1 MVIQSTLPPSELFR
15 WALFQPPHPCLMSL
29 YLLDCSSPSGNLVS
43 CFLLTSY
50 LCSLDCL
57 SYGNVIYH
65 TSYLRS
71 LSCPSCGD
79 VIYGTSLV
87 YLVAYTIIGIAHTIV
102 AIIDGSTLALI
113 IFCAHVIVLSHSFFT
128 LELEAPPSST

>member
-1 MVIQSTLPPSELFR
+1 
-15 WALFQPPHPCLMSL
+15 LMSL

-43 CFLLTSY
+43 CFLLTSC
-50 LCSLDCL
+50 LCSLGCL
-57 SYGNVIYH
+57 SYGNVICY

-87 YLVAYTIIGIAHTIV
+87 YLVTYTIIDIGHTIV
-102 AIIDGSTLALI
+102 GHVDGSTLALM
-113 IFCAHVIVLSHSFFT
+113 IFCAHVIVLSYSFFT
-128 LELEAPPSST
+128 PELEAPPSSS